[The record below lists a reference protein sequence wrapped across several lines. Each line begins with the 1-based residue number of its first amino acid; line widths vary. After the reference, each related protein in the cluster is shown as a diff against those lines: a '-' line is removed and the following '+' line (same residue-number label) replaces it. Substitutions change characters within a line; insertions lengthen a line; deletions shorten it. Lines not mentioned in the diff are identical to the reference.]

1 MMGAFLSRALVYA
14 SKLECFLSVYV
25 HLKERIVSQIL
36 FTYLHRMVF
45 GYAFP
50 AYKCFKTVETN
61 KPDRD
66 QLLFWCH
73 YWPYVSKHEKRIDDN
88 LEELKNRVATIA
100 IVVWQKAAH
109 YGQARF
115 FEILEYVSSQS
126 ASSSRPQ
133 SAQAFANK
141 DM

>member
-1 MMGAFLSRALVYA
+1 MLQGTIYVYNSFLR
-14 SKLECFLSVYV
+14 
-25 HLKERIVSQIL
+25 
-36 FTYLHRMVF
+36 
-45 GYAFP
+45 
-50 AYKCFKTVETN
+50 
-61 KPDRD
+61 
-66 QLLFWCH
+66 
-73 YWPYVSKHEKRIDDN
+73 PYVSKHEKRIDDN

-133 SAQAFANK
+133 SAQASVNK
-141 DM
+141 EM